1 MPYVESSRI
10 CRDKSSQIE
19 EVHPMKL
26 TRFLIAAGAV
36 ILTLTVFQDLGLAQD
51 KPMPN
56 HVHYKASAETTQ
68 TTPTGQIAPRL
79 QKLGNHV
86 FPVST
91 KNKQAQLF
99 MNQGLNLSYAFNHA
113 EAGRAYREA
122 ERLDPNLAIAYWGEA
137 LALGPNINAPMSPDS
152 EAPALEAVK
161 KADALRAKASPK
173 EQALIDALKNRYNGK
188 AEDRRANDVA
198 YADAMRKVHLQFPDD
213 DDISMLYVESVMD
226 LRPWGYWTKDGTPYE
241 RTSEVVAL
249 TEKVIARSPNHPGA
263 LHLYIH
269 LMEAF
274 QADKAEAAADRLLT
288 LMPAAGHMVHMPA
301 HIYQRV
307 GRYADAAKSNVMA
320 IAADEDYISQCRA
333 QGLYPMAYYPHNLHF
348 LWFAA
353 TAEGNSKVAIEA
365 ARKAASRVDD
375 DTLKAVPLLAGFRV
389 VPYYALT
396 RFGKW
401 DEMLREPQP
410 PATAVYLTG
419 MWHYGRGTAYLG
431 KGQAN
436 DAAQELAKLNA
447 LLPDKSLDGPLF
459 SPNTARAILTIGQEV
474 LTGEIEA
481 ARKNYD
487 SAVAHL
493 ERAVR
498 LEDALVYTEPS
509 EFHFP
514 PRQALGAVLLDAG
527 RPAEA
532 ETVYWE
538 DLRRNKENGWS
549 LFGLALALKAQGK
562 KEDAALIEARFNKA
576 WASADVKLNS
586 SRFGQ

>member
-1 MPYVESSRI
+1 M
-10 CRDKSSQIE
+10 
-19 EVHPMKL
+19 
-26 TRFLIAAGAV
+26 RFARFFATVVATGVTLIAFE
-36 ILTLTVFQDLGLAQD
+36 ITILAQGQAQQ
-51 KPMPN
+51 PAPH
-56 HVHYKASAETTQ
+56 HVHYIEPPQQSTS
-68 TTPTGQIAPRL
+68 PTGAIAPRL

-86 FPVST
+86 FPVAT
-91 KNKQAQLF
+91 KNPQAQLF

-137 LALGPNINAPMSPDS
+137 LALGPNINAPMDPAS
-152 EAPALEAVK
+152 EPKALEVIQ
-161 KADALRAKASPK
+161 KAIALKSKASARD
-173 EQALIDALKNRYNGK
+173 QALIDALAQRYSGH
-188 AEDRRANDVA
+188 AEDRKARDEA

-213 DDISMLYVESVMD
+213 QDIAMLYVESVMD
-226 LRPWGYWTKDGTPYE
+226 LRPWGYWERDGTPYA
-241 RTSEVVAL
+241 RTAEMVAL
-249 TEKVIARSPNHPGA
+249 TEKVIASNPQHPGA

-269 LMEAF
+269 LMEAYG
-274 QADKAEAAADRLLT
+274 ANKAEPAADRLLT

-307 GRYADAAKSNVMA
+307 GRYADAVRSNELA

-353 TAEGNSKVAIEA
+353 TAEGRSKLAIEA
-365 ARKAASRVDD
+365 ARKAASQVND

-401 DEMLREPQP
+401 DEMLREPEP
-410 PATAVYLTG
+410 PTISAYLTG
-419 MWHYGRGTAYLG
+419 MWHYNRGTAFLG
-431 KGQAN
+431 KGQTN
-436 DAAQELAKLNA
+436 DAEQELGKLKA
-447 LLPDKSLDGPLF
+447 MLADKSLDQPLF
-459 SPNTARAILTIGQEV
+459 SPNTGRMVLSIASEV
-474 LTGEIEA
+474 LEGEVTA
-481 ARKNYD
+481 SKKNYD
-487 SAVAHL
+487 EAIAHL

-498 LEDALVYTEPS
+498 LEDALVYTEPA

-514 PRQALGAVLLDAG
+514 PRHALGAVLLEAS

-538 DLRRNKENGWS
+538 DLKRNRENGWA
-549 LFGLALALKAQGK
+549 LFGLMQALKAQGK
-562 KEDAALIEARFNKA
+562 NDDAALVEARFKKA
-576 WASADVKLNS
+576 WAQADVTLAS
-586 SRFGQ
+586 SRCGQ

>member
-1 MPYVESSRI
+1 MRFVRLVLFSVVLGSAVGALQTI
-10 CRDKSSQIE
+10 CC
-19 EVHPMKL
+19 
-26 TRFLIAAGAV
+26 
-36 ILTLTVFQDLGLAQD
+36 AQD
-51 KPMPN
+51 QKPVPN
-56 HVHYKASAETTQ
+56 HVHYKEPAQQ
-68 TTPTGQIAPRL
+68 TVSPTGAVAPRL
-79 QKLGNHV
+79 QKLGSHT

-91 KNKQAQLF
+91 KNAQAQLF

-122 ERLDPNLAIAYWGEA
+122 ERLDPKLAMAFWGEA
-137 LALGPNINAPMSPDS
+137 LALGPNINAPMDPAS
-152 EAPALEAVK
+152 EPKALEAIN
-161 KADALRAKASPK
+161 KAVALKANASPR
-173 EQALIDALKNRYNGK
+173 EQALIDALTNRYSGR
-188 AEDRRANDVA
+188 AEDRRARDVA

-249 TEKVIARSPNHPGA
+249 TEKVIAHNQNHPGA

-269 LMEAF
+269 LMEAY

-307 GRYADAAKSNVMA
+307 GRYADAEKSNVMA

-348 LWFAA
+348 LWFAS

-365 ARKAASRVDD
+365 ARKAASQVND

-389 VPYYALT
+389 VPYFALT

-401 DEMLREPQP
+401 DEMLREPEP
-410 PATAVYLTG
+410 PATSAYLTA
-419 MWHYGRGTAYLG
+419 MWHYARGTAFLG
-431 KGQAN
+431 KSQTP
-436 DAAQELAKLNA
+436 DADQELARLNA
-447 LLPDKSLDGPLF
+447 LMSDKSLDGPLF
-459 SPNTARAILTIGQEV
+459 SPNTARAILTIAQEV
-474 LTGEIEA
+474 LSGEIDA
-481 ARKNYD
+481 AKKSYD

-498 LEDALVYTEPS
+498 LEDALVYTEPA

-514 PRQALGAVLLDAG
+514 PRQALGAVLLEAG

-538 DLRRNKENGWS
+538 DLRRNKESGWS
-549 LFGLALALKAQGK
+549 LFGLLQALKAQSK
-562 KEDAALIEARFNKA
+562 NEDAALVEARFKKA
-576 WASADVKLNS
+576 WAKADVKLSS